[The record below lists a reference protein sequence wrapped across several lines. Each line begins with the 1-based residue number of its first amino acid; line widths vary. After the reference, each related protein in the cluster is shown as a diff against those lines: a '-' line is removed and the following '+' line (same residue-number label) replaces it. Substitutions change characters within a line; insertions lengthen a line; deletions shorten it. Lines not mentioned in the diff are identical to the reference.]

1 MDDEDENLTTFLAYT
16 KSPKI
21 TKRTSFQD
29 ELKKAVSARV
39 SRQQAVE
46 EAEYSD
52 YSEEFESDDSLD
64 DSFGK
69 TKLIQSKKQKD
80 LQNFH
85 FSDTEED
92 LYGKTSFLKK
102 SKQDK
107 SFSKYSDKS
116 KSSENV
122 SQGDFGESRLADDVK
137 TQHRPDDNERKPI
150 PKPRKS
156 SINSPP
162 SWQGLGISLSDK
174 SFKPTPQH
182 RNLSGKSSHLE
193 DKAEGKR
200 SSDKTTSLSAPSSL
214 MRLNDKVSASM
225 TQSFSERCSPEG
237 DRLSS
242 PPSPTSRFRPLS
254 VAADM
259 NNKTI
264 SKEDRAE
271 ILKDL
276 QMGKVGT
283 HVNMDSSGSGRKS
296 PSLFEMMISDV
307 KEKSLSQDTKDPF
320 SVKSHE
326 KRPFGEQ
333 REDNDKTQQH
343 DKQLD
348 HQKNLKGT
356 LDLGGS
362 QSNRSF
368 SAPQTKKTPKQ
379 STQVSA
385 RSRYL
390 GTLAILDT
398 SGNKESGDVEAAD
411 MLRATVYQNW
421 LEKKKSFL
429 QELQKTKKAEE
440 QLEKEKARQ
449 DSSMKKEEAIAAFM
463 AWKAEKKKQ
472 IKQSQTKQKIEEKKK
487 IEEFQETL
495 HRGEDCKKAFEKWKE
510 AKEDHLKEKILKEK
524 HAEREKKTK
533 EQKAVKEKE
542 RENLSAF
549 KKWNDR
555 KEHVLKDKKKQEMYE
570 NQKLKSLQAEKEEK
584 DKKAMEVYEQW
595 LERKEWQ
602 EKIERKQKKKK
613 VILDSDPPPPWSPPG
628 KTIPAGR

>member
-449 DSSMKKEEAIAAFM
+449 
-463 AWKAEKKKQ
+463 
-472 IKQSQTKQKIEEKKK
+472 
-487 IEEFQETL
+487 
-495 HRGEDCKKAFEKWKE
+495 AFEKWKE